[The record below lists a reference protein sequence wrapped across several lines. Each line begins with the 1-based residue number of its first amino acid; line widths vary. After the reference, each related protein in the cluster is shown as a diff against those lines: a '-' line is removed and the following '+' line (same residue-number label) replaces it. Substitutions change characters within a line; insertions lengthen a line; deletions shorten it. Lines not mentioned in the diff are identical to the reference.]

1 MTQRKTAA
9 DTSSPPKTGS
19 CGIGNQELCS
29 KAFGQFTSI
38 SGSQFG
44 ENIAEIIWL
53 HMSLAFQG
61 SVVGARGAGEF
72 ESVLSVW
79 KGQMHGMCLNMT
91 LVQCCVLVQRQLWG

>member
-1 MTQRKTAA
+1 MELEIKNSAA
-9 DTSSPPKTGS
+9 KPLASSH
-19 CGIGNQELCS
+19 L
-29 KAFGQFTSI
+29 
-38 SGSQFG
+38 SQGLSLG

-79 KGQMHGMCLNMT
+79 KGQMHGMYLDMT